1 MKASF
6 AGRLTLLAAGTAA
19 AAFLAAA
26 LPPTAALAQSSADT
40 LRLAI
45 KSMPPGFGRADQGTA
60 SPTVYATWPIY
71 DSLTKVNLKSE
82 VEPQLALTWKNVNST
97 TWDVTLRP
105 NVKYQNGDTMTAE
118 DVAGWFNHL
127 MTDAGN
133 GTVSGTNL
141 RTLQRLDRVE
151 VTGPLMVRFIT
162 KTPQPIMPN
171 MLSQAFLPHFKNF
184 QEAGLE
190 TFTRKPVATGPYKA
204 VDLRPDKFTYTAHT
218 ESWRAPKIKNLEITA
233 LGETATR
240 IQAIISDQIDIAQGV
255 SVDSVKQLEAA
266 GHKVDFAL
274 RPSVMGWR
282 LFSVS
287 RDTPFKDKR
296 VRQAANHAIDRNA
309 MNDGLLLG
317 KSAPASQCATTF
329 TNGYSPTAKPY
340 TYDPAKAKALLTEAG
355 HPQGFSTVFEVL
367 TESFPADADIY
378 QKASA
383 DLTAAGIKNE
393 LRVITFADW
402 LKKWFVPAGTPT
414 LGFVGGGFQNECHN
428 DQMDAIGS
436 FRNISCRLVPAH
448 HCDPEEDRLLNAAD
462 NEFDPAKRTKILQ
475 DLLALNSENAAMI
488 YMVELRDLT
497 GLNKRVQGFKNEIQR
512 WNVHEVTFR

>member
-1 MKASF
+1 MKASI
-6 AGRLTLLAAGTAA
+6 ARRLAQLAAGTAA

-26 LPPTAALAQSSADT
+26 LPSVPALAQSAADT
-40 LRLAI
+40 LRVGV
-45 KSMPPGFGRADQGTA
+45 KSLPPGFGRADQGTA
-60 SPTVYATWPIY
+60 SPSVYATWPMY
-71 DSLTKVNLKSE
+71 DSLTKVNLKAE
-82 VEPQLALTWKNVNST
+82 VEPQLALSWKNVNST
-97 TWDVTLRP
+97 TWEVTLRP
-105 NVKYQNGDTMTAE
+105 NVKFHNGDPMTAE
-118 DVAGWFNHL
+118 DVAGWFTHL

-141 RTLQRLDRVE
+141 RQLLRLDRVE
-151 VTGPLMVRFIT
+151 VKGPLLVHFIT
-162 KTPQPIMPN
+162 KTPQPILPN
-171 MLSQAFLPHFKNF
+171 MLSQAFLPQLKNL

-204 VDLRPDKFTYTAHT
+204 VDLRTDKFIYTAHAD
-218 ESWRAPKIKNLEITA
+218 SWRAPKIKNMETVA

-240 IQAIISDQIDIAQGV
+240 VQAIVSNQIDIAQGV
-255 SVDSVKQLEAA
+255 SVDSVAQMANA
-266 GHKVDFAL
+266 GHGVDFAL

-296 VRQAANHAIDRNA
+296 VRQAANFAIDRNA
-309 MNDGLLLG
+309 MNDGLLHG
-317 KSAPASQCATTF
+317 KSAAASQCATSF
-329 TNGYSPTAKPY
+329 TNGFNPNVKPY
-340 TYDPAKAKALLTEAG
+340 TYDPAKARSLLAQAG
-355 HPQGFSTVFEVL
+355 HPNGFDTVFEVL
-367 TESFPADADIY
+367 TESFPADGDIY
-378 QKASA
+378 QKAAA
-383 DLTAAGIKNE
+383 DLTAAGIRAE

-436 FRNISCRLVPAH
+436 FRNISCRLTPAH
-448 HCDPEEDRLLNAAD
+448 HCDPEEDKLLNAAD
-462 NEFDPAKRTKILQ
+462 AEFDPVKRTKILQ

-512 WNVHEVTFR
+512 WNYHEVTFR